1 MRQTDGD
8 TEVKPITAALASPF
22 RKVVHGEGQ
31 LRPGFLSGQGH
42 AVEVAHGT
50 KHMVELSV
58 AQPLSS
64 SGEIL
69 EEILFLSPKGAF
81 LVPCSGEGWMGAAGD
96 TRRAGTA
103 QHSVRKCLS
112 AAG

>member
-1 MRQTDGD
+1 M
-8 TEVKPITAALASPF
+8 
-22 RKVVHGEGQ
+22 HGESQ
-31 LRPGFLSGQGH
+31 LRPGFLSDQGH
-42 AVEVAHGT
+42 AAEAACGT
-50 KHMVELSV
+50 KHMVELSA

-81 LVPCSGEGWMGAAGD
+81 CGPCSGEGGMGAAGD

-103 QHSVRKCLS
+103 QHSVRKRLS
-112 AAG
+112 MAG